1 MTASKLLFDFT
12 NKFQNKYRF
21 NPVFNTFVDF
31 MYRLDDY
38 NYLKLNFPNVY
49 KNFFKNNKNCEIKNG
64 DNGYLLFDNEKQKIK
79 LGKFLSSLRQDSTK
93 RKLDKSEIYSIE
105 NIVNSYKSWANINN
119 KFKFV
124 ELKGREIVT
133 KGYNT
138 RYYYI
143 KMGTLLRS
151 CMNNKKLFIGLYKR
165 NKKKISLLTLQDNN
179 GKIHTRALVWKL
191 DRPFNTILMDRVYYI
206 SDYMIDMFQEYAKEN
221 GWLYRSNYNTGITN
235 KEYTNYNN
243 KELLQVQLNTW
254 GNIFHPYMDTMIYR
268 TGLDGIFTNKKIFN
282 TKWKMTRT
290 DGLMTRI

>member
-119 KFKFV
+119 KFK
-124 ELKGREIVT
+124 
-133 KGYNT
+133 
-138 RYYYI
+138 
-143 KMGTLLRS
+143 
-151 CMNNKKLFIGLYKR
+151 
-165 NKKKISLLTLQDNN
+165 
-179 GKIHTRALVWKL
+179 
-191 DRPFNTILMDRVYYI
+191 
-206 SDYMIDMFQEYAKEN
+206 
-221 GWLYRSNYNTGITN
+221 
-235 KEYTNYNN
+235 
-243 KELLQVQLNTW
+243 
-254 GNIFHPYMDTMIYR
+254 
-268 TGLDGIFTNKKIFN
+268 
-282 TKWKMTRT
+282 
-290 DGLMTRI
+290 